1 MLIRRTLAACL
12 VAAPA
17 LLSGAEVVR
26 MSIRVDSDSTAA
38 RLAGI
43 HAERGMWE
51 IFGWLTLALMLAWLG
66 ATLGLVEALRASRP
80 TAAWV
85 GGVIAVTGAV
95 AFAMHQGQYVELNA
109 VLASDPTYRDTA
121 QRVGIAGT
129 AMEDATVV
137 LQLLGIWLGP
147 VILTAAMT
155 RAGLLSW
162 WRFSCV
168 PLWVVLFVFVGSIS
182 PVFALIHLILLPPF
196 ISVAQQLSHT
206 DFTAEQP
213 DPVALRAQHA

>member
-17 LLSGAEVVR
+17 LLCGAELVR
-26 MSIRVDSDSTAA
+26 MSIRVDSDDMAVK
-38 RLAGI
+38 LAGI
-43 HAERGMWE
+43 HAERGLWE
-51 IFGWLTLALMLAWLG
+51 VFGWLTLALMLTWLG
-66 ATLGLVEALRASRP
+66 ATLGLVEALRTRRP

-85 GGVIAVTGAV
+85 GGLIAVTGAV
-95 AFAMHQGQYVELNA
+95 AFAMHQGQYVEINA
-109 VLASDPTYRDTA
+109 VLASDPAYWDTA

-137 LQLLGIWLGP
+137 LQLLGVWLGP
-147 VILTAAMT
+147 VALTAAMA

-182 PVFALIHLILLPPF
+182 PVYALIHLILLPPF
-196 ISVAQQLSHT
+196 ISVARQLSHT
-206 DFTAEQP
+206 DSTAEQP
-213 DPVALRAQHA
+213 DPVAMRPQHA